1 MATMNRAIGVN
12 ALVSAATY
20 IYPSN
25 HMTIWKPHVVVAAII
40 ERDGRFLMVEETT
53 EDGVRYNQPA
63 GHLEAHESLLD
74 AVERETL
81 EETAHHFV
89 PEALLGIYR
98 WRAAPLPGPLPPA
111 GEGDVVSLRDS
122 QPRTDRVYLRFAFT
136 GRITGFDADLAL
148 DAGILRA
155 LWLTP
160 AEIDALKPQHRSPL
174 VAQCIADYQTGR
186 RYSLELLKHYEDTHA

>member
-1 MATMNRAIGVN
+1 MAFVNRRYRYQSHRGVGYD
-12 ALVSAATY
+12 LY
-20 IYPSN
+20 IRSK
-25 HMTIWKPHVVVAAII
+25 HMTTWKPHVVVAALV

-63 GHLEAHESLLD
+63 GHLEASESLLD
-74 AVERETL
+74 AVVRETL

-98 WRAAPLPGPLPPA
+98 WRSP
-111 GEGDVVSLRDS
+111 
-122 QPRTDRVYLRFAFT
+122 QHDRVYLRFAFT
-136 GRITGFDADLAL
+136 GHVVHFDPMLTL

-160 AEIDALKPQHRSPL
+160 AEIEALKPQHRSPL
-174 VAQCIADYQTGR
+174 VAQCLADYQSGR
-186 RYSLELLKHYEDTHA
+186 RYPLDVLTHYKDGDA

>member
-1 MATMNRAIGVN
+1 MAYTHLHTVLFGHDLSMNT
-12 ALVSAATY
+12 L
-20 IYPSN
+20 
-25 HMTIWKPHVVVAAII
+25 WKPHVVVAAIV

-74 AVERETL
+74 AVVRETL

-98 WRAAPLPGPLPPA
+98 WHSP
-111 GEGDVVSLRDS
+111 
-122 QPRTDRVYLRFAFT
+122 QHDRVYLRFAFT
-136 GRITGFDADLAL
+136 GRITHFDPALTL

-155 LWLTP
+155 LWLSP
-160 AEIDALKPQHRSPL
+160 AEIDVLQPQHRSPL
-174 VAQCIADYQTGR
+174 VAQCIADYQAGR
-186 RYSLELLKHYEDTHA
+186 RYPLDLLTHYGDAHA

>member
-1 MATMNRAIGVN
+1 M
-12 ALVSAATY
+12 ALVNRRYRFQSRPGVGYDLY
-20 IYPSN
+20 IRSK
-25 HMTIWKPHVVVAAII
+25 HMTTWKPHVVVAALV

-63 GHLEAHESLLD
+63 GHLEANESLLE
-74 AVERETL
+74 AVVRETL

-98 WRAAPLPGPLPPA
+98 WRAP
-111 GEGDVVSLRDS
+111 
-122 QPRTDRVYLRFAFT
+122 QHDRVYLRFAFT
-136 GRITGFDADLAL
+136 GQVTGVDATLTL
-148 DAGILRA
+148 DTGILRA

-160 AEIDALKPQHRSPL
+160 AEVDALKPQHRSPL

-186 RYSLELLKHYEDTHA
+186 RYALDLLTHYEDTHT